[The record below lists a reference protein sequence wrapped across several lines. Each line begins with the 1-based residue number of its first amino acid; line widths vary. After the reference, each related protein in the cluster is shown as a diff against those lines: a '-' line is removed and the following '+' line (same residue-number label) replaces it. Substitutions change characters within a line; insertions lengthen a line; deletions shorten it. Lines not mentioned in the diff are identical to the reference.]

1 MPEANLFR
9 NFTGTHNRVNMKT
22 ESEIRELK
30 NKINRHRNKFPG
42 MTYEESVD
50 DALEWVLEDMDN
62 EESASFEAELI
73 ED

>member
-1 MPEANLFR
+1 
-9 NFTGTHNRVNMKT
+9 MKT